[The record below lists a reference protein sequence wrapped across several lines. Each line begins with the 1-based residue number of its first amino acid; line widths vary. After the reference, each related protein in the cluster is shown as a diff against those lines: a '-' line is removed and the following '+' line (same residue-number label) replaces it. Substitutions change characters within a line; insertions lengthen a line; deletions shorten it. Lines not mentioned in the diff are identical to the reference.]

1 MQVIARMLSLPIPLM
16 GDEPPPHGMI
26 ALPLSAIL
34 LLILSL
40 YSLPESSDDEVVIL
54 FLFPFSPSLPL
65 LRRFSGE
72 NPLMTL

>member
-1 MQVIARMLSLPIPLM
+1 M

>member
-1 MQVIARMLSLPIPLM
+1 MALHPPM
-16 GDEPPPHGMI
+16 GDDPPPHGMI

-54 FLFPFSPSLPL
+54 FLFPFSPSLPVL
-65 LRRFSGE
+65 WQFQGKTPS
-72 NPLMTL
+72 